1 MRILSYIL
9 ISFLCLTGCGKK
21 EPELSTE
28 KVITPGE
35 AANKLFVEA
44 AELIKEG
51 SSGENKDIPAAISAQ
66 IMKVLPHYLD
76 VDDRHTKGVTLTER
90 DLYQKE
96 LRDDPEK
103 INGIRFDIK
112 WSGTGLDPAITKLR
126 VEIKSS
132 KAGAETLVINHN
144 ATADNLSATWTPLT
158 VSRADYKKLGKM
170 ESWRVSLWEGD
181 SQVAEQ
187 KSFLW

>member
-1 MRILSYIL
+1 APPAAPPLTPALAWVSFPVMKSLILL
-9 ISFLCLTGCGKK
+9 MAVVLVGCGKK
-21 EPELSTE
+21 EQA
-28 KVITPGE
+28 KATPD
-35 AANKLFVEA
+35 ASANKLFVEA

-158 VSRADYKKLGKM
+158 VSRADYK
-170 ESWRVSLWEGD
+170 
-181 SQVAEQ
+181 
-187 KSFLW
+187 

>member
-1 MRILSYIL
+1 MQSCTDGNNAGLSIWPGIVAFGMRWAA
-9 ISFLCLTGCGKK
+9 SFFVFLAATGCALL
-21 EPELSTE
+21 PPT
-28 KVITPGE
+28 
-35 AANKLFVEA
+35 
-44 AELIKEG
+44 
-51 SSGENKDIPAAISAQ
+51 SAQ

-76 VDDRHTKGVTLTER
+76 VDDRHTKGVTLTDR

-96 LRDDPEK
+96 LRDDPKK
-103 INGIRFDIK
+103 ITGIRFDIK

-132 KAGAETLVINHN
+132 KAGADTLVINYN
-144 ATADNLSATWTPLT
+144 AIADNLSATWTPLT